1 MSQTWMPLV
10 PSWGLLAGVG
20 PGTRQRKKTELGEQI
35 PSSRRRHF
43 ILRGKAMKRVIWT
56 IDIDADSPREAA
68 IAARQLQQDKESI
81 THLFV
86 VLDERGEKMT
96 FDFDE
101 EEGTA

>member
-1 MSQTWMPLV
+1 
-10 PSWGLLAGVG
+10 
-20 PGTRQRKKTELGEQI
+20 
-35 PSSRRRHF
+35 
-43 ILRGKAMKRVIWT
+43 MKRVTWT

-86 VLDERGEKMT
+86 VLDEHGEKMT

-101 EEGTA
+101 EEGAV